1 MSPKFSEDTVP
12 LTDLKTHPGR
22 VVQRAAKS
30 RRPILFT
37 RRGRDV
43 AVVQSL
49 REYETVEEDC
59 AFLRAVVRG
68 LSDIEE
74 GRDTSLREAKARLGL
89 E

>member
-12 LTDLKTHPGR
+12 LTDLKTRPGR
-22 VVQRAAKS
+22 VVRQAAES
-30 RRPILFT
+30 QRPILLT
-37 RRGRDV
+37 RRGRGI

-49 REYETVEEDC
+49 REYETGEEER